1 MAAQAVLTILHA
13 MSGPELRALDK
24 YMASPYHVQHEAVRA
39 LYGYLRARLRKD
51 EAPTDPGAW
60 QAELGIPQPKAAH
73 IQSYLLEALEDFLAL
88 AQWQERPAERHLL
101 TLERLRSL
109 QLHEESA
116 KMLRYARKRLEAA
129 PGRGSAYLRLQYQ
142 LHLEDYALSAQQG
155 RAKAFN
161 LQELSDA
168 QDAAFI
174 CEKLRT
180 GCMALSHQAVRRQPY
195 HPGLL
200 APVLDFLQD
209 HPFLQL
215 PAIAAYYHG
224 YFALQGGESSAAHF
238 DDLKNLL
245 ADRPERWS
253 PAELND
259 LYRMA
264 VNFCIRRI
272 NQGEE
277 AYYRAIF
284 ELYQSGLAAGALLD
298 NGRLS
303 RWTYNNVALT
313 ALSLREFDWTWRF
326 LHDYAPSLPEDHRE
340 AALHFNLARYFFEK
354 EDFQSAMRHLL
365 RMEYDDVLQ
374 NLAAKVMLCKIYYLL
389 DESDALENQLDS
401 IQAYIRRKKVL
412 GYHKDNYQAIVR
424 FMRRLVTLNPN
435 DPAQKHALRQ
445 QIAAAAVLTER
456 EWLIKQTK

>member
-1 MAAQAVLTILHA
+1 MAEKTVLTILRA
-13 MSGPELRALDK
+13 LSGPELRSLDK
-24 YMASPYHVQHEAVRA
+24 YMASPWFIQHEAVRG
-39 LYGYLRARLRKD
+39 LYGYLRARLR
-51 EAPTDPGAW
+51 ENAPATHSAAW
-60 QAELGIPQPKAAH
+60 RAELGISPSKAPH
-73 IQSYLLEALEDFLAL
+73 IQSYLLEAVEDFLAQ
-88 AQWQERPAERHLL
+88 AQWQDRPAERHLL
-101 TLERLRSL
+101 TVERLRSL
-109 QLHEESA
+109 QLHAESA
-116 KMLRYARKRLEAA
+116 NMLRYARKRLAAA

-142 LHLEDYALSAQQG
+142 MHLEDYVLSGQQG

-195 HPGLL
+195 ESGLL
-200 APVLDFLQD
+200 APVLDFLQG
-209 HPFLQL
+209 HPFLQM

-224 YFALQGGESSAAHF
+224 YVALQGGESSAAHF

-245 ADRPERWS
+245 SDRPERWS

-284 ELYQSGLAAGALLD
+284 EIYQSGLAAGALLD

-303 RWTYNNVALT
+303 RWTYNNVVLT

-354 EDFQSAMRHLL
+354 EDFQNAMRHLM

-401 IQAYIRRKKVL
+401 IQIYIRRKKVL

-424 FMRRLVTLNPN
+424 FMRRLVALNPN
-435 DPAQKHALRQ
+435 DPVQKYALRQ

-456 EWLIKQTK
+456 DWLLKQTQ